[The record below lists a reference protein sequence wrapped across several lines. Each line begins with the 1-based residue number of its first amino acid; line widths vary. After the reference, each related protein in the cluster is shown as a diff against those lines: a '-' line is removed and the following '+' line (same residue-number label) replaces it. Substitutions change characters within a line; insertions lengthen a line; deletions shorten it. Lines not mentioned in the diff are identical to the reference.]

1 MFPRIQ
7 LQFKLFFF
15 LFPCGISRPRAQVQ
29 FGEANLF
36 RFNHPT
42 QALLMRQQGVQLPNR
57 PAVLHSE
64 MAAAARAEEQTR
76 VAKEQMRVELENEKE
91 MIRLVRC

>member
-1 MFPRIQ
+1 MR
-7 LQFKLFFF
+7 
-15 LFPCGISRPRAQVQ
+15 QVQ
-29 FGEANLF
+29 FGGANLF

-64 MAAAARAEEQTR
+64 MAAAALLSHQAEEQTR
-76 VAKEQMRVELENEKE
+76 IAKEQMRVELEKEKE
-91 MIRLVRC
+91 LIQLVRC